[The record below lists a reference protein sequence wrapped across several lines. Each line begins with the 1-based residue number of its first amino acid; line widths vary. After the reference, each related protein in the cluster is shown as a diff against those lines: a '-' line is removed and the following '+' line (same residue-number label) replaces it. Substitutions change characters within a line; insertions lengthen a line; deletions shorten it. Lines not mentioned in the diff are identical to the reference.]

1 MAEGGGA
8 SGGGAPPGGAAGGA
22 ERQAPGRAP
31 GGAPGGRDPLAGR
44 TALVTGG
51 GRGIGAAVVA
61 ALARRGARVVAAA
74 RTGQEVEQ
82 VAAALRGEGWEARAV
97 PLDVTDPAAV
107 EALAREPG
115 PGGEAGW
122 APVTIL
128 VNNAGISDSAPVHRT
143 SVESWNRQMA
153 VNATGPFLCIRA
165 FLPGMLE
172 AGWGRIVTV
181 ASVAGLQGA
190 RYISAYA
197 ASKHAAVGLTR
208 SVAAEVAGRGIT
220 VNALCPGYVDTPMTD
235 ATVERIVA
243 RTGRSVQEARGA
255 IMGMAPQGRLVTPEE
270 VAAAV
275 AFLCGE
281 EAAAIHGVAL
291 PMDGG
296 ALAGAAP

>member
-8 SGGGAPPGGAAGGA
+8 SGGGAP
-22 ERQAPGRAP
+22 
-31 GGAPGGRDPLAGR
+31 GGRNPLAGR

-61 ALARRGARVVAAA
+61 ALARKGVRVMAAA
-74 RTGQEVEQ
+74 RTGHEVEQ
-82 VAAALRGEGWEARAV
+82 VAAALRSEGWEARAV
-97 PLDVTDPAAV
+97 PLDVTNPAAV
-107 EALAREPG
+107 EALARASG
-115 PGGEAGW
+115 PGGDSGW
-122 APVTIL
+122 EPVTIL
-128 VNNAGISDSAPVHRT
+128 VNNAGVSDSAPVHRI
-143 SVESWNRQMA
+143 SLESWNRQMA

-172 AGWGRIVTV
+172 GGWGRIITV
-181 ASVAGLQGA
+181 ASVAGLQGG

-208 SVAAEVAGRGIT
+208 SVAAEVAEKGIT

-235 ATVERIVA
+235 ATVERISA
-243 RTGRSVQEARGA
+243 RTDRSVQEAREA
-255 IMGMAPQGRLVTPEE
+255 ILGMAPQGRLVTPEE

-281 EAAAIHGVAL
+281 EAASIHGVAL